1 MTNIVGM
8 RRRKDLHNKNPTQNK
23 GRNPTGA
30 EGKTHNRYADL
41 DAAIS
46 DASKYGLDNQTKIS
60 NGISKDGKIT
70 KIFLYILLI
79 VSCKIKCS

>member
-8 RRRKDLHNKNPTQNK
+8 RRRKELHNKNPTQNK
-23 GRNPTGA
+23 GRNPTVA
-30 EGKTHNRYADL
+30 EGNTHNRYADL

-60 NGISKDGKIT
+60 NWISKDGKIN
-70 KIFLYILLI
+70 KNFLYILLI
-79 VSCKIKCS
+79 VPAS

>member
-8 RRRKDLHNKNPTQNK
+8 RRRKELHNKNPTQNK
-23 GRNPTGA
+23 GRNPTVA
-30 EGKTHNRYADL
+30 EGNTHNRYADL

-60 NGISKDGKIT
+60 KDGKIT
-70 KIFLYILLI
+70 KNFLYILLI
-79 VSCKIKCS
+79 VPAS